1 MNRIL
6 IVEDHNIVRQGV
18 MRVLKELLDTPLEFE
33 EAASGQEALD
43 KVSAADFDLVLL
55 DISLPGRNGLE
66 VLKQLRQQQPKLPVL
81 ILSMH
86 PEQQYAVRAIR
97 AGAAGY
103 VTKDS
108 APEELKAAVEK
119 VLRGGRYL
127 NASQADLLADAL
139 RERRSEEI
147 NLHETLSDREYQL
160 ARMMTSGMTMTEI
173 ARELSLSVK
182 TISTY
187 RTRILEKLRLRSNA
201 DIISYFI
208 THELIV

>member
-6 IVEDHNIVRQGV
+6 IVEDHNIVRRGI
-18 MRVLKELLDTPLEFE
+18 MRVLKELLEIPLEFE

-43 KVSAADFDLVLL
+43 KISGGNFCLVLL

-108 APEELKAAVEK
+108 APEELKSAVEK

-139 RERRSEEI
+139 RERRPEEI